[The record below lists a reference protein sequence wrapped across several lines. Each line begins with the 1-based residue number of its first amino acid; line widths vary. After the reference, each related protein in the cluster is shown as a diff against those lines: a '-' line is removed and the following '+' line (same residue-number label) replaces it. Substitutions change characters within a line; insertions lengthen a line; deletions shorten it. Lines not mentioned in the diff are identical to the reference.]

1 MKNFRIV
8 VLILAFALLAGCGRV
23 ERSVAS
29 WTGYSRI
36 CVDGVQYIQFTSG
49 ATVAY
54 NRDGTIK
61 TCN

>member
-8 VLILAFALLAGCGRV
+8 VLILALAMLTGCGQI
-23 ERSVAS
+23 ERNVAT
-29 WTGYSRI
+29 WTGYSKI
-36 CVDGVQYIQFTSG
+36 CVDGVEYIQFTSG

-61 TCN
+61 TCK